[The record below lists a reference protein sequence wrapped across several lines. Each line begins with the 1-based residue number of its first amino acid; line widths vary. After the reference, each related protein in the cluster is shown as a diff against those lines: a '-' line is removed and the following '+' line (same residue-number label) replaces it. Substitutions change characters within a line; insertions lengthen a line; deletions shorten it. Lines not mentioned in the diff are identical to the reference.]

1 MQPEVLARQDGLEVV
16 AKARRDDGLNRHV
29 HVAVGQNPVLVNIKI
44 GGKWMF
50 IHPKM
55 EP

>member
-1 MQPEVLARQDGLEVV
+1 MNPIPLFSSLSQFFRSLCRKGGPFHE
-16 AKARRDDGLNRHV
+16 
-29 HVAVGQNPVLVNIKI
+29 VAVGQNPVIVVNIKI